1 MVILSRNIHV
11 KVYNNLQDEKN
22 NTKKERVYVCYKVI
36 TEVAILNFG
45 TYHEK
50 LGYRYIWSG

>member
-1 MVILSRNIHV
+1 M
-11 KVYNNLQDEKN
+11 KKN

-36 TEVAILNFG
+36 IEVAILNFG

-50 LGYRYIWSG
+50 LGYRYIRSG